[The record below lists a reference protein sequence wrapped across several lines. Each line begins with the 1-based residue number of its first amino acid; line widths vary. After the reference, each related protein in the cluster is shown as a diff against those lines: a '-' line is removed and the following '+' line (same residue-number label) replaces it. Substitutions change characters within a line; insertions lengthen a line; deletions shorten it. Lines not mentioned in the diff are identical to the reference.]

1 MFKNSTSRKGSP
13 GGSSRNVPHTRLE
26 DEKEIEQIYEFKKEL
41 GRGSFGRVF
50 EALCRKTGTKW
61 AIKAVNKEKA
71 GSYAVKLLE
80 REVNIMKMIDHE
92 HVICLS
98 EVYETPTKMY
108 LVMELCD
115 QGELCNLLRTRKTL
129 KENEALTVIR
139 QLADA
144 IAYLHDLDIVHRDLK
159 LENILLCQPVDEE
172 PLNIKISDFGLSYV
186 KGSGEAM
193 MQSVCGTPMYMAP
206 EVIDEHE
213 YSRQCDIWSIGVI
226 LYTLLT
232 GSPPFQA
239 STEEKLYQL
248 IKQGELD
255 FTHPCWQIVNDSAK
269 NLIEGMLEVDP
280 AHRSTAK
287 EIQDHPWV
295 SGDSESSA
303 RRNVIQ
309 MMREYNLE
317 QKKMNNS
324 NHDNRATESNCE
336 EVESNASSEEQND
349 QNNEVKK
356 PGTSPSKTSL
366 KKESGEPK
374 KSTGPHTTRAVK
386 SLTKSNSS
394 SYIQSSGGSG
404 SSIRDNNNSGKIKTD
419 RSLPSYMQPTQSSSA
434 PVNPSVRSSSTRNRR
449 VSDKAR

>member
-1 MFKNSTSRKGSP
+1 MFKNASSRKGSP
-13 GGSSRNVPHTRLE
+13 GGSSRNVPHTRIE
-26 DEKEIEQIYEFKKEL
+26 DEKEIEEIYEFRREL
-41 GRGSFGRVF
+41 GRGSFGRVY
-50 EALCRKTGTKW
+50 EALCQKTGIKW

-71 GSYAVKLLE
+71 GSSAVKLLE

-92 HVICLS
+92 HVICLK
-98 EVYETPTKMY
+98 EVYETPTKMF

-115 QGELCNLLRTRKTL
+115 EGELCDLLKKRKTL

-144 IAYLHDLDIVHRDLK
+144 LAYLHDLDIVHRDLK
-159 LENILLCQPVDEE
+159 LENILLCQPVADE
-172 PLNIKISDFGLSYV
+172 PLNTKISDFGLSYV

-226 LYTLLT
+226 LYILLT

-239 STEEKLYQL
+239 PTEEKLYQL
-248 IKQGELD
+248 IKQGVLD
-255 FTHPCWQIVNDSAK
+255 FTHPCWQTINESAK
-269 NLIEGMLEVDP
+269 NLLEGMLEVDP

-295 SGDSESSA
+295 NGDNESSA

-317 QKKMNNS
+317 QKQMNNT
-324 NHDNRATESNCE
+324 NHNHNENE
-336 EVESNASSEEQND
+336 KISEENESPATIEEEND
-349 QNNEVKK
+349 ETKK
-356 PGTSPSKTSL
+356 LNTSSSKTSL
-366 KKESGEPK
+366 KKEPRESK
-374 KSTGPHTTRAVK
+374 KSPVPQSTRIVK
-386 SLTKSNSS
+386 SHST
-394 SYIQSSGGSG
+394 SYLQSSG
-404 SSIRDNNNSGKIKTD
+404 SSSPNKDNNNTRKSKPD
-419 RSLPSYMQPTQSSSA
+419 RPLPSYMQPTQSSSA
-434 PVNPSVRSSSTRNRR
+434 PTNPSVRSNSSGSRR
-449 VSDKAR
+449 ADKAR